1 MPGLSTLG
9 TVRAPGTDGAFGIYD
24 YRAGAGAIVLTIGG
38 PGFKSLYIST
48 IAATAAGA
56 GATIQIDAGNA
67 VPVPAGG
74 SVSLD
79 IDCTLFCNSILSH
92 TITFVGT
99 SSYLVDW
106 FQLGV

>member
-9 TVRAPGTDGAFGIYD
+9 TVRSPGTDGAFGIYD
-24 YRAGAGAIVLTIGG
+24 YRAGAGAIVLTVGG
-38 PGFKSLYIST
+38 IGFKSLYIST
-48 IAATAAGA
+48 VAATAAGA
-56 GATIQIDAGNA
+56 GATVQIDGGNA
-67 VPVPAGG
+67 IPVPAGG

-79 IDCTLFCNSILSH
+79 IDCTIFCDSLHPH
-92 TITFVGT
+92 TFTFVGT